1 VGRGLFAAAVPN
13 EKTASK
19 GDRLSLE
26 CKRTFSEKV
35 LSSIASAFP
44 ISFAGL
50 LAISIIPLMPIAFS
64 SIALSSIAF
73 ARAVAAIVVLTVA
86 AMLP

>member
-19 GDRLSLE
+19 EGDRLSLE
-26 CKRTFSEKV
+26 FKRTFSEKV

-50 LAISIIPLMPIAFS
+50 LAISIAPLMPIAFS
-64 SIALSSIAF
+64 SVAF
-73 ARAVAAIVVLTVA
+73 VTAVVAIVVLTVA
-86 AMLP
+86 AVLP